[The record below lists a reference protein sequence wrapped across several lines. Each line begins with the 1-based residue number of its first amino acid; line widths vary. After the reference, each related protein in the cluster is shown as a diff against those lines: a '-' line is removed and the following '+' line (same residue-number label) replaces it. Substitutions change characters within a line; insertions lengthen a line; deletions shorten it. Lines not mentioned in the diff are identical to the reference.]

1 MAQFVCHYISQNVR
15 KGDVPIGV
23 QFQRAFIEDVA
34 VTAGAF
40 V

>member
-1 MAQFVCHYISQNVR
+1 
-15 KGDVPIGV
+15 V

-40 V
+40 VREERHSENFTG